1 MGIYDKI
8 EDTSISE
15 DKKIDIYNLHRENQI
30 NPSLVEKYGRMWAAA
45 RRRKKAADNNVKVV
59 YAKIEKEVRTSPEEC
74 GIELMSDSKGNLK
87 APTEP
92 AIKTAVLLSKDYQ
105 EAYEEYLLS
114 CEQEDLMDVGKDT
127 IDDRRAALGEET
139 KLFLSGYYA
148 DPVIPKEF
156 GEKQLG
162 KDKDKRKR
170 LIKKSKENK

>member
-8 EDTSISE
+8 EETSISE

-59 YAKIEKEVRTSPEEC
+59 YARIEKEVRTSPEDH
-74 GIELMSDSKGNLK
+74 GIEGK
-87 APTEP
+87 PTEA

-105 EAYEEYLLS
+105 RAYGEYLLS

-127 IDDRRAALGEET
+127 INDRRAALGEET

-162 KDKDKRKR
+162 KDKDIRKR
-170 LIKKSKENK
+170 LIKRSKEDR

>member
-59 YAKIEKEVRTSPEEC
+59 YAKLEKEVRTSPEDH
-74 GIELMSDSKGNLK
+74 GIEGK
-87 APTEP
+87 PTEA